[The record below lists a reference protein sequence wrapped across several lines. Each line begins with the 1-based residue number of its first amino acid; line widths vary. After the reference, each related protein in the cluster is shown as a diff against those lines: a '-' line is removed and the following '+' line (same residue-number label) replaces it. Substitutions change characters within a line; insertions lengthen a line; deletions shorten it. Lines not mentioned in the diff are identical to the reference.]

1 MANPRDAER
10 RGVASRLSRQKLQFV
25 LGALADFVARELAG
39 DVLQQILAQAALIS
53 WPLDEVKSKRED
65 FLRIEAFSFL
75 SASNSG

>member
-1 MANPRDAER
+1 MPR

-53 WPLDEVKSKRED
+53 WPLDEVKSQRED
-65 FLRIEAFSFL
+65 FLRIEAFFFPERL
-75 SASNSG
+75 K